1 MDLYNIY
8 LLYDWLISL
17 SIMMFSSSSS
27 VLSCPPVLHLF
38 LLLNT
43 ILLYGYTT
51 FYLFCSLNSCFL
63 LEVLPYNINSDITC
77 GHSSRLYHK
86 VEEIENF
93 LFVSCVLGLNAKQIS
108 DSLNSETVLVL
119 CKA

>member
-1 MDLYNIY
+1 MELYNIY
-8 LLYDWLISL
+8 LLYDWLLSL
-17 SIMMFSSSSS
+17 SIMMFSSSS
-27 VLSCPPVLHLF
+27 VLSWPPVLHFF

-43 ILLYGYTT
+43 ILLYGYAT

-63 LEVLPYNINSDITC
+63 LEVFLTLISLIVY
-77 GHSSRLYHK
+77 SSRLYPN
-86 VEEIENF
+86 VEEIGSF
-93 LFVSCVLGLNAKQIS
+93 LFASCVLGLNAKQIS